1 MVELTPAKPAAI
13 LQPQAQR
20 FTVKDRKRAID
31 AEPDRKGLMDGHPLD
46 IQPKNLPQRI
56 FALNFLGC
64 LVHVIPLHYFKL
76 NII

>member
-1 MVELTPAKPAAI
+1 MVELAPAKPAAI

-31 AEPDRKGLMDGHPLD
+31 AGPGRKGLMDGNSPD

-56 FALNFLGC
+56 FALNFMGC
-64 LVHVIPLHYFKL
+64 LVHLITLHYFML
-76 NII
+76 N